1 MKALIVLFIIVVI
14 VFILFSIRVRL
25 EGGAY
30 KATKSLKPG
39 DNTNKMYSIA
49 QLAYY
54 ENRKLDYSSIHSYLQ
69 AHPTVYRAAYVSDA
83 FIDAL
88 SYKVIYEFDENI
100 YAAAPSDSLI
110 TRYQEANF
118 VSKRRHCVTRDTG
131 VSISLYAAA
140 PNGKRRS
147 ISLYAAEEVNSLTN
161 RSNDI
166 EVWSKIDNESIKY
179 IEKYEPLKPKPYIY
193 IEFIYDN
200 MSVPFFEFYKGIHES
215 TAEVFK
221 QLKTLNFDVAIIR
234 IRRMNVTIDGIYHL
248 GWPIKIK
255 LIKIYDKRVAINED
269 IRIEN
274 GIKVD
279 KLETKLIHIPATA
292 NGLFMDEAIYVED
305 SEEVVSAPK
314 PSEQTMFGKPSV
326 LKLIQIEH
334 SEGLGRHKNNALEFI
349 LRYSNY
355 AELNADETIALIK
368 AAMNI
373 NEIIFDFKD
382 GLPLNTVNTNS
393 VLRLLPYTVRDGF
406 NKIEICEALTS
417 AERWPQNEEN
427 EIMTSKRPPL
437 DMVPS
442 VSSIALKHK
451 LPLNSNRIQSLNLS
465 KNELAISPK
474 AQFELYSFENKLM
487 IRLREQANSSST
499 SNEESSAAES
509 SVYEV

>member
-30 KATKSLKPG
+30 KATKSLEPG
-39 DNTNKMYSIA
+39 ENTNKMYSIA

-54 ENRKLDYSSIHSYLQ
+54 ENKKADYASIHSYLQ

-88 SYKVIYEFDENI
+88 SYKAIYEFDENI
-100 YAAAPSDSLI
+100 
-110 TRYQEANF
+110 
-118 VSKRRHCVTRDTG
+118 
-131 VSISLYAAA
+131 
-140 PNGKRRS
+140 
-147 ISLYAAEEVNSLTN
+147 YAAEEVNSLTN
-161 RSNDI
+161 RSSSI
-166 EVWSKIDNESIKY
+166 EVWSKIDNKSIKY
-179 IEKYEPLKPKPYIY
+179 IEEYEPLNPRPYIY

-215 TAEVFK
+215 TTKVFK

-234 IRRMNVTIDGIYHL
+234 IRRMNVTTEGSYHL
-248 GWPIKIK
+248 GWPVNIK
-255 LIKIYDKRVAINED
+255 LIKIDDTVVAINKD

-274 GIKVD
+274 GIEVN

-292 NGLFMDEAIYVED
+292 NGLFMDEAIYIEDCETGFAESASCLRHSVED
-305 SEEVVSAPK
+305 SE
-314 PSEQTMFGKPSV
+314 QTEFGKHSD

-355 AELNADETIALIK
+355 AELNADKTIALIK
-368 AAMNI
+368 AALNI

-393 VLRLLPYTVRDGF
+393 VLRLLPHTVREEF

-417 AERWPQNEEN
+417 AERWSHNEEN
-427 EIMTSKRPPL
+427 EIMNSKRSPL
-437 DMVPS
+437 DMVPPL
-442 VSSIALKHK
+442 SSIALKHK

-487 IRLREQANSSST
+487 IRLRKQANSSST

>member
-1 MKALIVLFIIVVI
+1 MKALIIIFIIVVI

-30 KATKSLKPG
+30 KATKSLKP
-39 DNTNKMYSIA
+39 DENTNKMYSIA
-49 QLAYY
+49 QLVYY
-54 ENRKLDYSSIHSYLQ
+54 ENKKLDYSSIHSYLQ

-88 SYKVIYEFDENI
+88 SYKTIYEFDEDI
-100 YAAAPSDSLI
+100 Y
-110 TRYQEANF
+110 
-118 VSKRRHCVTRDTG
+118 
-131 VSISLYAAA
+131 AA

-161 RSNDI
+161 RSSDI
-166 EVWSKIDNESIKY
+166 EVWSKIDNKSIKY
-179 IEKYEPLKPKPYIY
+179 IEEYEPLKPKPYIY

-234 IRRMNVTIDGIYHL
+234 IRRMNVTIEGVYHL

-255 LIKIYDKRVAINED
+255 LIKIYDKTVAINED

-292 NGLFMDEAIYVED
+292 NGLFMDEAIYIED
-305 SEEVVSAPK
+305 C
-314 PSEQTMFGKPSV
+314 EQTEFGKPCEQTEFGKPSD

-417 AERWPQNEEN
+417 AERWSQNEEN
-427 EIMTSKRPPL
+427 EIMNSKRPPL

-442 VSSIALKHK
+442 ISSIALKRK
-451 LPLNSNRIQSLNLS
+451 LPLDSNRIQSLNLS

-487 IRLREQANSSST
+487 IRLHKQSSST
-499 SNEESSAAES
+499 SNEESSAES

>member
-1 MKALIVLFIIVVI
+1 MKAFIILFIIVVI

-25 EGGAY
+25 EGGAF
-30 KATKSLKPG
+30 KATKSLIQG

-54 ENRKLDYSSIHSYLQ
+54 ENKKLDYSSIHSYLQ

-88 SYKVIYEFDENI
+88 SYKAIYEFDENI
-100 YAAAPSDSLI
+100 YAA
-110 TRYQEANF
+110 
-118 VSKRRHCVTRDTG
+118 
-131 VSISLYAAA
+131 
-140 PNGKRRS
+140 
-147 ISLYAAEEVNSLTN
+147 EEVNSLTN
-161 RSNDI
+161 ISSDI
-166 EVWSKIDNESIKY
+166 EVWSKIDNKSIKY
-179 IEKYEPLKPKPYIY
+179 IEKYEPAKSRPYIY

-200 MSVPFFEFYKGIHES
+200 MCVPFFEFYKGIHES

-221 QLKTLNFDVAIIR
+221 QLKTLNVCEHSSASAFDVAIIR
-234 IRRMNVTIDGIYHL
+234 IRRMNVTRDGAYHL
-248 GWPIKIK
+248 AWPIKIK
-255 LIKIYDKRVAINED
+255 LIKIVDKVVAINED

-274 GIKVD
+274 GIEVD
-279 KLETKLIHIPATA
+279 KLETKIIHIPATA
-292 NGLFMDEAIYVED
+292 NGLFMDEAIYIED
-305 SEEVVSAPK
+305 SE
-314 PSEQTMFGKPSV
+314 QTEFGKPSERGFAGSTSCLRHSESFLNSIHSV
-326 LKLIQIEH
+326 KDSDLKLIQIEH

-355 AELNADETIALIK
+355 AQLNADKTIALIK

-393 VLRLLPYTVRDGF
+393 VLRLLPYTVRDEF

-417 AERWPQNEEN
+417 AERWPQNKEN
-427 EIMTSKRPPL
+427 EIMLSKRPPL

-442 VSSIALKHK
+442 LSSIALKRK
-451 LPLNSNRIQSLNLS
+451 LPLNSNRIQSLNLT

-487 IRLREQANSSST
+487 IRLHKQSSST
-499 SNEESSAAES
+499 SNEESSAES
-509 SVYEV
+509 SVYEG

>member
-1 MKALIVLFIIVVI
+1 MKALIILFIVVVI

-39 DNTNKMYSIA
+39 ENTNKMYSIA
-49 QLAYY
+49 QLVYY
-54 ENRKLDYSSIHSYLQ
+54 ENKKLDYSSIHSYLQ

-88 SYKVIYEFDENI
+88 SYKAIYEFDENT
-100 YAAAPSDSLI
+100 Y
-110 TRYQEANF
+110 
-118 VSKRRHCVTRDTG
+118 
-131 VSISLYAAA
+131 AA

-179 IEKYEPLKPKPYIY
+179 IEKYEPLKPRPYIY

-200 MSVPFFEFYKGIHES
+200 MSVPFFEFYKGIHET

-221 QLKTLNFDVAIIR
+221 QLKTLNVCEHSSANASIASVAASAFDVAIIR

-255 LIKIYDKRVAINED
+255 LIKIDDKVVAINED

-274 GIKVD
+274 GIQVD

-314 PSEQTMFGKPSV
+314 PSEQTAFGKPSD

-334 SEGLGRHKNNALEFI
+334 SEGLGRHKNNAIEFI

-355 AELNADETIALIK
+355 AKLNANKTIALIK

-427 EIMTSKRPPL
+427 EIMISKRPPL

-442 VSSIALKHK
+442 ISSIALKRK

-487 IRLREQANSSST
+487 IRLRKQANSSST
-499 SNEESSAAES
+499 SNEESSAES